1 MNAEQAL
8 NNAYDAHEFKKDIL
22 RSVFSYGPGGDLV
35 TNAFAD
41 QFAGP
46 PPDPNHF
53 KFDQSGTATDVGLT
67 SAESSVQRQ
76 ITQAQYTVAS
86 EFVHR
91 GDSPAMPDR
100 FFNSDG
106 SLKAP
111 SQISEADWSLYDA
124 RLTASMAQ
132 YPAISSMMQK
142 FSTTF
147 VLVGGKHE

>member
-1 MNAEQAL
+1 
-8 NNAYDAHEFKKDIL
+8 
-22 RSVFSYGPGGDLV
+22 
-35 TNAFAD
+35 
-41 QFAGP
+41 
-46 PPDPNHF
+46 
-53 KFDQSGTATDVGLT
+53 
-67 SAESSVQRQ
+67 
-76 ITQAQYTVAS
+76 
-86 EFVHR
+86 
-91 GDSPAMPDR
+91 MPDR
-100 FFNSDG
+100 FFNTDG